1 MHRFVCSSVSYEH
14 VRCID
19 SNKIASVRPAS
30 LGCNITSPAQL
41 AQNGVKLHP
50 RSTASLKHAL
60 KIATVCHDHQMEFPH
75 NNVKGVEYIRYLDQI
90 PSIILYLGY
99 NLTFPHH
106 SANMTAQ
113 RANALFSTN
122 MVDFMATSARVLA
135 PSDVQRVLVHVG
147 NGRVAERN
155 TCIIL
160 LSFHAGLRAC
170 EIAGLE
176 WPMLATAQGKIGS
189 QLFVAGTIAK
199 NGRQRTIPLHP
210 HLVLALRQL
219 HRAEGKPGKGPVIRS
234 LRGGHM
240 SARSVVNW
248 FTKLYWELGYEGCS
262 SHSGRR
268 TFITRSA
275 RLIFKAG
282 GSLKDIQELAGHSCL
297 TTTERYIEGDRE
309 AQRKLI
315 RLL

>member
-1 MHRFVCSSVSYEH
+1 
-14 VRCID
+14 
-19 SNKIASVRPAS
+19 
-30 LGCNITSPAQL
+30 
-41 AQNGVKLHP
+41 
-50 RSTASLKHAL
+50 
-60 KIATVCHDHQMEFPH
+60 
-75 NNVKGVEYIRYLDQI
+75 
-90 PSIILYLGY
+90 
-99 NLTFPHH
+99 
-106 SANMTAQ
+106 
-113 RANALFSTN
+113 
-122 MVDFMATSARVLA
+122 MATSARVLA
-135 PSDVQRVLVHVG
+135 PADVQRMLVYVG
-147 NGRVAERN
+147 DWRAAERN
-155 TCIIL
+155 SVIIL

-176 WPMLATAQGKIGS
+176 WSMVATTHGRIGNQIAVS
-189 QLFVAGTIAK
+189 GNIAK
-199 NGRQRTIPLHP
+199 NGRQRCIPLHP

-219 HRAEGKPGKGPVIRS
+219 HRAEGRPTKGAVIRS

-240 SARSVVNW
+240 TPRSIVNW
-248 FTKLYWELGYEGCS
+248 FTQLYDELGYEGCS

-297 TTTERYIEGDRE
+297 STTERYIEGDRE